1 MSKFQQKMWIFC
13 ELPIEIFQIMSYILV
28 KELDV
33 SVKKS
38 KELVDYRLETVY
50 ISGGPHGAE

>member
-1 MSKFQQKMWIFC
+1 M
-13 ELPIEIFQIMSYILV
+13 PIEIFQIMSYILV